1 MCILLKDVPRFL
13 QIDQVLTSKNNSV
26 PELFSKDS
34 SLS

>member
-1 MCILLKDVPRFL
+1 MCIVLEDMPRFL
-13 QIDQVLTSKNNSV
+13 QIDQVLTSKNSV